1 MLETYLPLLI
11 LLLAVAALMRD
22 DFSLTL
28 IYLLVGVFG
37 LSAWWS
43 RRALGHV
50 ILSRQFDAWA
60 FLGEKVNIR
69 LRLRNK
75 GWLPVVWMRI
85 QESLPVGLSSVPA
98 FESVTTLGPR
108 EEIQVEYVLEAR
120 KRGCYPIGPLFAT
133 SGDIFGLGGN
143 AQLEG
148 AVQVLTVYP
157 RIIPLTSI
165 EIPSQSPQG
174 TLRHTQPIFEDPTR
188 IFGKRDYVAGDSL
201 RRVDWKSTAAT
212 GRMQVRLFEPSIAL
226 ETLIFLNLNADDYYY
241 QTRIDST
248 ELAIVIAASVA
259 TWVARR
265 QQTVGLKVNGRDA
278 LAADSAPQYL
288 PPRKGHAQLM
298 RILETLARV
307 EMTQESSFSAII
319 RQQRYHLSWGTSLL
333 VITGGADDP
342 FLDELHQARRAGQNV
357 LLILA
362 GKAVRASEI
371 SRRAG
376 AYGIPVVSFYDE
388 RSLDLW
394 RG

>member
-1 MLETYLPLLI
+1 
-11 LLLAVAALMRD
+11 
-22 DFSLTL
+22 
-28 IYLLVGVFG
+28 
-37 LSAWWS
+37 
-43 RRALGHV
+43 
-50 ILSRQFDAWA
+50 
-60 FLGEKVNIR
+60 
-69 LRLRNK
+69 
-75 GWLPVVWMRI
+75 
-85 QESLPVGLSSVPA
+85 
-98 FESVTTLGPR
+98 
-108 EEIQVEYVLEAR
+108 
-120 KRGCYPIGPLFAT
+120 
-133 SGDIFGLGGN
+133 LGGT
-143 AQLEG
+143 ARLEG
-148 AVQVLTVYP
+148 AAQVLTVYP

-201 RRVDWKSTAAT
+201 RRVDWKSTATT
-212 GRMQVRLFEPSIAL
+212 GRMQVKLFEPSIAL

-259 TWVARR
+259 TWVARK

-278 LAADSAPQYL
+278 RAADSIPQYL
-288 PPRKGHAQLM
+288 PPRKGRAQLM

-319 RQQRYHLSWGTSLL
+319 RQQRYHLAWGTSLL
-333 VITGGADDP
+333 VITGGADVP

-357 LLILA
+357 LLMLA

-371 SRRAG
+371 SQRAG

>member
-1 MLETYLPLLI
+1 MVDTYLPLLI

-28 IYLLVGVFG
+28 IYLLVGAFL
-37 LSAWWS
+37 LSVWWS

-50 ILSRQFDAWA
+50 ILSRQFAAWA

-69 LRLRNK
+69 LDLRNK
-75 GWLPVVWMRI
+75 GWLPVLWMRI
-85 QESLPVGLSSVPA
+85 QENLPVGLSSVPA
-98 FESVTTLGPR
+98 FEHVTTLGPR
-108 EEIQVEYVLEAR
+108 EETQVEYVLEAR

-133 SGDIFGLGGN
+133 SGDIFGLGGT
-143 AQLEG
+143 ARLEG
-148 AVQVLTVYP
+148 GAQTLTVYP

-165 EIPSQSPQG
+165 DIPSQSPQG

-188 IFGKRDYVAGDSL
+188 ILGKRDYAAGDSL
-201 RRVDWKSTAAT
+201 RRVDWKSTATT
-212 GRMQVRLFEPSIAL
+212 GRMQVKIFEPSIAL

-241 QTRIDST
+241 QSRIDST

-259 TWVARR
+259 AWVAGK

-278 LAADSAPQYL
+278 LAVDSIPQYL
-288 PPRKGHAQLM
+288 PPRRGRTQLM
-298 RILETLARV
+298 HILEALARV
-307 EMTQESSFSAII
+307 EMTQESSFSAMI

-333 VITGGADDP
+333 VISGGADISL
-342 FLDELHQARRAGQNV
+342 LDELHQARRAGQNV

-362 GKAVRASEI
+362 GKATRATEVSQ
-371 SRRAG
+371 RAG

-388 RSLDLW
+388 RSLELW